1 MFKAKDVR
9 DILDKAEVFCIDHRD
24 EAANYHFMSIY
35 CKGFL
40 DYNTVVLGFDC
51 KTGCLESAQFFYE
64 PPMDSFSGEYNF
76 NMPKEDIHY
85 NGFDKPIPL
94 IILIDILGQL
104 QKQVYNEVDG
114 SFIKLEYIFSIN
126 DKGTPTMSDYVFG
139 TGFVKITAPEI

>member
-1 MFKAKDVR
+1 
-9 DILDKAEVFCIDHRD
+9 
-24 EAANYHFMSIY
+24 
-35 CKGFL
+35 
-40 DYNTVVLGFDC
+40 
-51 KTGCLESAQFFYE
+51 
-64 PPMDSFSGEYNF
+64 MDSFSGEYNF
-76 NMPKEDIHY
+76 NMPKEDIYY